1 MTLTGATNMRIL
13 VIGGTLFL
21 GRHVMT
27 AAAAAGHDVTVLHRG
42 QTTCPLPGGV
52 EELLGD
58 RTADVAATL
67 GDREWDLVVDT
78 SGQDPETVVLSV
90 AHLAQRTRHY
100 LFVSTV
106 SVYADVSRPGI
117 TEDDGPLNEVRADG
131 DRTPTPELY
140 GALNA
145 AAERV
150 VLETFGDRGI
160 VVRPGLIVGR
170 WDPTNRFGY
179 WAERVLEGG
188 EVLAPGAAE
197 RQVQLVDARDLAE
210 WFLRL
215 GDDGPGGTFLAV
227 GPAGTLT
234 MGELL
239 DDMVVA
245 AAALG
250 APPST
255 LTWVGEAALEEAGV
269 GPWMELPL
277 WLPEGGE
284 LGGFLRMDGRRA
296 IAAGLT
302 FRPLRETA
310 TDVMGW
316 LRELPEHR
324 ERRAGLARSRERE
337 LLAGA
342 AEGVAAS

>member
-1 MTLTGATNMRIL
+1 MRIL

-27 AAAAAGHDVTVLHRG
+27 AAAAAGHDVTVMHRG
-42 QTTCPLPGGV
+42 QTTCPLPEGV

-58 RTADVAATL
+58 RTADFATTL

-78 SGQDPETVVLSV
+78 SGQDPETVGLSV
-90 AHLAQRTRHY
+90 AHLAQRTGRY

-106 SVYADVSRPGI
+106 SVYADVSRPGL
-117 TEDDGPLNEVRADG
+117 TEDDGPLNEVPADG

-150 VLETFGDRGI
+150 VLESFGNRGI

-170 WDPTNRFGY
+170 WDRTNRFGY

-188 EVLAPGAAE
+188 DVLAPGAPE
-197 RQVQLVDARDLAE
+197 RPVQLVDARDLAE

-215 GDDGPGGTFLAV
+215 GQDGAGGTFLAV

-234 MGELL
+234 MGGFL
-239 DDMVVA
+239 DDMVAA

-250 APPST
+250 APPSA
-255 LTWVGEAALEEAGV
+255 LNWVGEAELEEAGV
-269 GPWMELPL
+269 GPWMEMPL
-277 WLPEGGE
+277 WLPEGGD
-284 LGGFLRMDGRRA
+284 LGGFLRIDGRRA

-310 TDVMGW
+310 MDVMGW
-316 LRELPEHR
+316 LSELPADR
-324 ERRAGLARSRERE
+324 ERPAGLARPRERA
-337 LLAGA
+337 LLGGA
-342 AEGVAAS
+342 AEGAAAS

>member
-1 MTLTGATNMRIL
+1 MRFTTVMQEQVPLESLSRVSAYDWLGSLALLPTGLALVGTVAESTSISAVLVFGAIWMVASTLAVLALSASGASPRASRGVTRVAAGQIHDTAGATNMRIL

-42 QTTCPLPGGV
+42 QTTCPLPDGV

-78 SGQDPETVVLSV
+78 SGQDPETVGLSV
-90 AHLAQRTRHY
+90 AHLAQRTRRY

-117 TEDDGPLNEVRADG
+117 TEDDGPLNEVPADG

-160 VVRPGLIVGR
+160 VVRPGLIGGR

-188 EVLAPGAAE
+188 
-197 RQVQLVDARDLAE
+197 
-210 WFLRL
+210 
-215 GDDGPGGTFLAV
+215 
-227 GPAGTLT
+227 
-234 MGELL
+234 
-239 DDMVVA
+239 
-245 AAALG
+245 
-250 APPST
+250 
-255 LTWVGEAALEEAGV
+255 
-269 GPWMELPL
+269 
-277 WLPEGGE
+277 
-284 LGGFLRMDGRRA
+284 
-296 IAAGLT
+296 
-302 FRPLRETA
+302 
-310 TDVMGW
+310 
-316 LRELPEHR
+316 
-324 ERRAGLARSRERE
+324 
-337 LLAGA
+337 
-342 AEGVAAS
+342 

>member
-1 MTLTGATNMRIL
+1 MRIL

-21 GRHVMT
+21 GRHVVT
-27 AAAAAGHDVTVLHRG
+27 AAAAAGHNVTLLHRG
-42 QTTCPLPGGV
+42 KTTCPLPNGV

-58 RTADVAATL
+58 RTVEVAATL
-67 GDREWDLVVDT
+67 GDREWDFVIDT
-78 SGQDPETVVLSV
+78 SGQDPATVGLSV
-90 AHLAQRTRHY
+90 AHLAQRTSRY

-117 TEDDGPLNEVRADG
+117 TEEDGPLNQVPADG
-131 DRTPTPELY
+131 GHTPTAELY

-170 WDPTNRFGY
+170 WDPTDRFGY

-188 EVLAPGAAE
+188 EVLAPGTPK
-197 RQVQLVDARDLAE
+197 RPVQLVDARDLAE

-215 GDDGPGGTFLAV
+215 GEGGPGGTFLAV

-234 MGELL
+234 MSQLL
-239 DDMVVA
+239 DDMVA
-245 AAALG
+245 AAAAFD

-255 LTWVGEAALEEAGV
+255 LTWVGGEALEQAGV
-269 GPWMELPL
+269 NPWIELPL

-284 LGGFLRMDGRRA
+284 TGGFLRMDGRRA

-310 TDVMGW
+310 TDVIGW
-316 LRELPEHR
+316 LREVPEDR
-324 ERRAGLARSRERE
+324 ERRAGLARESERA
-337 LLAGA
+337 LLTSAAAGT
-342 AEGVAAS
+342 VTP

>member
-1 MTLTGATNMRIL
+1 MRIL
-13 VIGGTLFL
+13 VLGGTLFL

-27 AAAAAGHDVTVLHRG
+27 AAVAAGHHVTLLHRG

-58 RTADVAATL
+58 RNSSLADTL
-67 GDREWDLVVDT
+67 GDREWDFVVDT
-78 SGQDPETVVLSV
+78 SGQDPVTVGLSV
-90 AHLAQRTRHY
+90 AYLAKRTHRY

-117 TEDDGPLNEVRADG
+117 TEDDGPLNEVPA
-131 DRTPTPELY
+131 DRTSTPELY

-150 VLETFGDRGI
+150 VLETFGDRGA

-170 WDPTNRFGY
+170 WDPTDRFGY

-188 EVLAPGAAE
+188 EVLAPGAPN
-197 RQVQLVDARDLAE
+197 RPVQLVDARDLAE
-210 WFLRL
+210 WFLVL
-215 GDDGPGGTFLAV
+215 GEEGPGGTFLAV
-227 GPAGTLT
+227 GPAHTLT
-234 MGELL
+234 TGEFLNN
-239 DDMVVA
+239 MVAA

-250 APPST
+250 SPPST

-269 GPWMELPL
+269 GPWTELPL

-284 LGGFLRMDGRRA
+284 LDGFLRMDGRRA

-316 LRELPEHR
+316 LRELPEDR
-324 ERRAGLARSRERE
+324 ERRAGLARSRESE

-342 AEGVAAS
+342 VEGTATS